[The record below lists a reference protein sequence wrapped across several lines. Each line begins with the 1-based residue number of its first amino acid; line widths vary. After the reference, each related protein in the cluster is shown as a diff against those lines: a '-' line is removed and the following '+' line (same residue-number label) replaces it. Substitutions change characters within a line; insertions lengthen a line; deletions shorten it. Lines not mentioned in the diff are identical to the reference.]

1 MSLRRFA
8 CNLSLPFVFVFLSA
22 ATAPAWASPAD
33 EFRAANAL
41 YDAGKFSEAIA
52 AYEHIEPKTAGL
64 YFNLGNAFFRAGQVG
79 QAVLNYERAR
89 LLAPRDPDVLANL
102 KFAEQKLGVDD
113 VNAPPTVWQRVL
125 RSIVDSRTPG
135 EWSAYELA
143 GVWLVT
149 LALGL
154 MLWMRTARTVL
165 LVVTCAA
172 FAWLLAAGSALS
184 GRMIDERTAPRAVV
198 LVRQAQARFAPLPD
212 STVHFPLTEGTE
224 VAVREDRDQWLLVER
239 ADGQQGWVTRETV
252 ERVRI
257 D

>member
-1 MSLRRFA
+1 L
-8 CNLSLPFVFVFLSA
+8 LA
-22 ATAPAWASPAD
+22 AVAPAWASPAD
-33 EFRAANAL
+33 EFKAANAL
-41 YDAGKFSEAIA
+41 YDAGKFSEAVI
-52 AYEHIEPKTAGL
+52 AYERIEPKTANL
-64 YFNLGNAFFRAGQVG
+64 FFNLGNACFRAGQVG
-79 QAVLNYERAR
+79 RAVLNYERAR
-89 LLAPRDPDVLANL
+89 RLAPRDPDILANL

-113 VNAPPTVWQRVL
+113 VNAPPTAWQRVL

-143 GVWLVT
+143 GVWLAT

-154 MLWMRTARTVL
+154 MLWVRAARTAL
-165 LVVTCAA
+165 LVVTFAA

-184 GRMIDERTAPRAVV
+184 DQVIHERTAPRAVV
-198 LVRQAQARFAPLPD
+198 LDRRAEARFAPLPD
-212 STVHFPLTEGTE
+212 STVHFQLNEGTE

-239 ADGQQGWVTRETV
+239 ADGQQGWVKREAV